1 MSRPAKYN
9 FHLSPE
15 GIVRLTRSDG
25 APIDED
31 QVNWFRRI
39 TSEALKA
46 DALAKSRTHVRSAEQ
61 QAGMNGTRVGTTR
74 GGVRF
79 DIDPAVDELERVRTR
94 LGFKRAPVARAAF
107 LQPQDLTDYVRGASR
122 PGMETLRTWAAVL
135 GRRLLMVPA
144 ALAPKVIEMV
154 RQWEA
159 ENEGAEEENAA

>member
-1 MSRPAKYN
+1 MSRPAKYS

-15 GIVRLTRSDG
+15 GIVRLARSDG

-61 QAGMNGTRVGTTR
+61 QTETGEGVGETRA
-74 GGVRF
+74 GVRF
-79 DIDPAVDELERVRTR
+79 EIDPAISELEGVRDR

-107 LQPQDLTDYVRGASR
+107 LQPQSLTDYVRGASR
-122 PGMETLRTWAAVL
+122 PELDTLRAWAAVL
-135 GRRLLMVPA
+135 GRRLLLIPSE
-144 ALAPKVIEMV
+144 LAPKITKMV
-154 RQWEA
+154 REWEA
-159 ENEGAEEENAA
+159 ENEKGEEEPAA